1 MTTLLSTVA
10 EWRPQQTCPYK
21 SRQAECQKTA
31 SRSLKPSFMFNISWW
46 HSSGSFFTWAEGGF
60 V

>member
-1 MTTLLSTVA
+1 MTTLLSTVTA
-10 EWRPQQTCPYK
+10 ACPCK

-31 SRSLKPSFMFNISWW
+31 SRSLKTSFMFNISWW